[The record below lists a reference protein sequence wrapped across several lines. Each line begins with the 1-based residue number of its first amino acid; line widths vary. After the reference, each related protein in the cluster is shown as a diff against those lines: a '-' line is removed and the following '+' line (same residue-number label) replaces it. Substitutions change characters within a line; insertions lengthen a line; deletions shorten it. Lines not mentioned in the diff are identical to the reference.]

1 MVAMEICPFMY
12 PYDVVDGEIMND
24 GGWTIPIAVASGIV
38 GILGLIIGV
47 SFHLDKKRREQWLEV
62 ATALGFESLSAYPGE
77 LDGIVGSSRLMTT
90 ARQRTWTNIFRR
102 QVDSLGVI
110 FCDYRYTVGSGK
122 NSTTWQQTVILF
134 CSPSINAPRFEI
146 KPEGWLNKVGELI
159 GFQDIDF
166 VESPE
171 FSKKYVLTG
180 SDEAAIR
187 DFLRPEI
194 LQLLVGFRNLCLEVR
209 PGSMMFWFD
218 RKRISPAEFRVV
230 FEQAFSVYTAITQPV

>member
-1 MVAMEICPFMY
+1 
-12 PYDVVDGEIMND
+12 MND
-24 GGWTIPIAVASGIV
+24 GGWLVPVAVVGGIA
-38 GILGLIIGV
+38 GILGLILGV
-47 SFHLDKKRREQWLEV
+47 SFHLDKKRREQWLEI
-62 ATALGFESLSAYPGE
+62 ATALGFESLTAYPGE
-77 LDGIVGSSRLMTT
+77 LDGIRGSSQLMTT
-90 ARQRTWTNIFRR
+90 GRQRAWTNIFRR
-102 QVDSLGVI
+102 QVDSLSVV
-110 FCDYRYTVGSGK
+110 FCDYRYTVGGGK

-134 CSPSINAPRFEI
+134 CSPSINAPQFEI

-194 LQLLVGFRNLCLEVR
+194 LQLLVGFKNLCLEVR
-209 PGSMMFWFD
+209 PGSLMFWFD
-218 RKRISPAEFRVV
+218 RKRISPAEFKIV
-230 FEQAFSVYTAITQPV
+230 FEQAFSVYTAMCQSA

>member
-1 MVAMEICPFMY
+1 MEICPFMY

-62 ATALGFESLSAYPGE
+62 ATALGFESLSAYPNE

-187 DFLRPEI
+187 DFLRPGI
-194 LQLLVGFRNLCLEVR
+194 LQLLVGFKNLCLEVR

-218 RKRISPAEFRVV
+218 RKRISPAEFNVV